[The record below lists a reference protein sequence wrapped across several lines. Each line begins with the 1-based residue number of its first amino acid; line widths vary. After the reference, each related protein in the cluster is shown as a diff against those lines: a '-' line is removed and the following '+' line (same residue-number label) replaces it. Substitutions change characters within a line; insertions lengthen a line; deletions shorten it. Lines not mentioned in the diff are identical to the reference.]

1 MSCEAFTTGADM
13 LLSDQSLEA
22 LWCVYQTSVGSE
34 FTVGGVGGAV
44 AASYY
49 VHGRSWVVPVVL
61 VIILSSVVAP
71 QVPAGALSLAA
82 FMLVFGFAAFI
93 MFLIH
98 RSRDDV

>member
-22 LWCVYQTSVGSE
+22 LWCVYETSVGAE
-34 FTVGGVGGAV
+34 FTVGGIGGAI

-49 VHGRSWVVPVVL
+49 VHGSSWVVPVVL
-61 VIILSSVVAP
+61 LVMLSSVFAP
-71 QVPAGALSLAA
+71 QVPTGALSLVA
-82 FMLVFGFAAFI
+82 FLLVFGFAAMV